1 VARRYTVRAVSSG
14 PPAYPP
20 PPPSGGMQPPPPP
33 QRTRPSGILSQF
45 QGMQWWEILL
55 VLLPLTLIFVGGI
68 IGGVC
73 GALGAIGNTYI
84 ARSSLSPAARVALM
98 IGVLAAAYVLYF
110 IVAVLIFAAIHS
122 TSS

>member
-1 VARRYTVRAVSSG
+1 MAGRYTFRAVSSG

-33 QRTRPSGILSQF
+33 PIRPSGFLGQF

-98 IGVLAAAYVLYF
+98 IGVLVAAYVLYF
-110 IVAVLIFAAIHS
+110 IVAVLIFAAVRS
-122 TSS
+122 AS